1 MDKIKELEYFTGG
14 TVSTSSTAMLVVLLS
29 AGKPFRPLEN
39 DGEPVGTGENL
50 LG

>member
-14 TVSTSSTAMLVVLLS
+14 TFSTSSTVMLVVLLS
-29 AGKPFRPLEN
+29 AGKPFRPSK
-39 DGEPVGTGENL
+39 DGEPVGTGKNL

>member
-14 TVSTSSTAMLVVLLS
+14 TFSTSSTVMLVVLLS
-29 AGKPFRPLEN
+29 AGKPFRPSEK
-39 DGEPVGTGENL
+39 DGEPVGTGKNL